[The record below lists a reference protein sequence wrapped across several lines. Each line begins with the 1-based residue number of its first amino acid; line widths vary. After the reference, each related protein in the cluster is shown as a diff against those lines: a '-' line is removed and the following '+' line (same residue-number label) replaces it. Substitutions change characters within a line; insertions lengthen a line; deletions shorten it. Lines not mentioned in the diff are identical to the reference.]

1 MRCTYIF
8 LLTFLVMMVACQ
20 KQDTALCEL
29 DYLIEGRYAI
39 HAHHQNDL
47 DSLCRMPMEQ
57 LNDRDRFERYG
68 QIFDRYRAFNIDSQL
83 VYADKRLALSR
94 SIDDAFYR

>member
-1 MRCTYIF
+1 M
-8 LLTFLVMMVACQ
+8 
-20 KQDTALCEL
+20 QDTALCEL

-57 LNDRDRFERYG
+57 LNDRDRFVRYG
-68 QIFDRYRAFNIDSQL
+68 QIFDRYRAFNIDLYMQTNVWL
-83 VYADKRLALSR
+83 YLEALMTRFIGKRR
-94 SIDDAFYR
+94 R